1 MNYTFHDSDLVA
13 LPGLG
18 FYAFRLT
25 QKPTKDRT
33 KAVDFCFF
41 VKPNQSCRILFFS
54 YLVFR
59 HAAHMTPCK
68 AGPFHSAANFKAVA
82 FMHGLLF
89 FPSSLLHLPFSL
101 PRVSAFPSS
110 ADCRAAPPFS
120 RSSPPVRRHQSS
132 VRCAHPYLLFPLIA
146 AETEHPK
153 PSPNPNASYL
163 YSDLTQSRVYTRT
176 VSPTFDFLIP

>member
-1 MNYTFHDSDLVA
+1 MITILTWLPLSD
-13 LPGLG
+13 LG

-41 VKPNQSCRILFFS
+41 VKPNQSCRILFFFS

-82 FMHGLLF
+82 VHARPPPFLSF
-89 FPSSLLHLPFSL
+89 LPPPPPFLSL
-101 PRVSAFPSS
+101 PRPSL
-110 ADCRAAPPFS
+110 AAPTGERRRPSAGLHRPFAGIKH
-120 RSSPPVRRHQSS
+120 SSGMNAFSSSIPFLLSKLSTQNPPQTLMRAICIR
-132 VRCAHPYLLFPLIA
+132 I
-146 AETEHPK
+146 
-153 PSPNPNASYL
+153 
-163 YSDLTQSRVYTRT
+163 
-176 VSPTFDFLIP
+176 